1 MVNNNYCMV
10 KKRIT
15 VFLDEDIWK
24 RFQKKVYEKTESMRA
39 SSEYLEKII
48 KDWLEKNK

>member
-1 MVNNNYCMV
+1 MVDNNYCMG
-10 KKRIT
+10 KIRIT

-39 SSEYLEKII
+39 SSSCLEKII
-48 KDWLEKNK
+48 KDWLDKSK